1 MDNRKSRTLAEATM
15 NGQSNV
21 ITAERALKAVWNG
34 ARRLDREALFAPC
47 FRFRNLG
54 EWDDVT
60 DLWGLRKRITHVR
73 AAHPGGRLSVEDV
86 FESGDHFIVRWT
98 FRIDGRPEST
108 ARRSE
113 VPTAPIAGTCE
124 LHLCDGQ
131 VVEMC
136 ELVGQL
142 VEVS

>member
-1 MDNRKSRTLAEATM
+1 M

-34 ARRLDREALFAPC
+34 ARRIDREALFAPS

-54 EWDDVT
+54 ESDDVT

-73 AAHPGGRLSVEDV
+73 AAHPDGHLSVEDV
-86 FESGDHFIVRWT
+86 FESGDHFIARWT
-98 FRIDGRPEST
+98 FRMDGRTEST

-113 VPTAPIAGTCE
+113 ASTAPIAGTCE
-124 LHLCDGQ
+124 LYLCNGQ

>member
-1 MDNRKSRTLAEATM
+1 M

-34 ARRLDREALFAPC
+34 ARRIDRAALFASS

-54 EWDDVT
+54 ESDDVT

-73 AAHPGGRLSVEDV
+73 AAHPDGRLSVEDV
-86 FESGDHFIVRWT
+86 FESGDHFIARWT
-98 FRIDGRPEST
+98 FRMDGRTESA

-113 VPTAPIAGTCE
+113 ASIAPIEGTWE
-124 LHLCDGQ
+124 LYLCNGQ

-142 VEVS
+142 VEAS